1 MKITSIIFL
10 MASVF
15 YLPLEAL
22 AVHDDQG
29 DTQCLDCHQT
39 LPFDREKLAYTELVG
54 TTCQKCHQDFPCKA
68 KKPHDGFSHPLEVT
82 PPPDME
88 IPRDMP
94 LTGNG
99 KITCITCHSYHAEFW
114 DAEYNTEF
122 LLRRSKGMKL
132 CHTCHKKFPQP

>member
-1 MKITSIIFL
+1 MKITRAIIIFV
-10 MASVF
+10 SVLF
-15 YLPLEAL
+15 LPLPSL

-39 LPFDREKLAYTELVG
+39 LPFDREKLTYTDEVG
-54 TTCQKCHQDFPCKA
+54 ATCRKCHQEFPCNA
-68 KKPHDGFSHPLEVT
+68 KKANDGFSHPIEAI
-82 PPPDME
+82 PSMS

-94 LTGNG
+94 LTASG

-114 DAEYNTEF
+114 DAEYNTES
-122 LLRRSKGMKL
+122 LLRRSKGMQL